1 MSDSRLLPTGSSP
14 LEVAAAKACAEIEKT
29 PVSIRELWNPDTC
42 PANLLPWLAWSFSVD
57 RWDDKWPEA
66 TKRAVIRDA
75 YFIHCHK
82 GTIGAIRRVVEP
94 LGYLI
99 EVREWWQL
107 NEEPG
112 TFRIV
117 VGVLEQGITEEMY
130 QELERLVADAKP
142 ATGVKPRILGVPG
155 LDTKE
160 VAVALASVC
169 QKLRAFGY
177 ISAWGCKTI
186 SEVKAYRQNF
196 SQREL
201 MVIWPDFLAWDTVTS
216 TTATAYAT
224 ARALGLRAKI
234 DQEQGWHKTLSNV
247 GVNGVTGISASV
259 FWDLQESGTDADL
272 LNESGVTTLIRR
284 DGFRFWGNRT
294 CSDDPLFLFENYT
307 RTAQVLADTMAEAH
321 MWAVDKPITATLI
334 RDIVDGINAKFRE
347 LKTNGYIVDATC
359 WFSEESNDGETLK
372 AGKLYI
378 DYDYTPVPPLENLTL
393 RQRITDK
400 YLANLVTSV
409 NSN

>member
-75 YFIHCHK
+75 YSFNCHK

-142 ATGVKPRILGVPG
+142 GKPPSDGTGYQFKYKRQHFCRCGMLSRRRPDGLSLHPGGHYCRRGLFPG
-155 LDTKE
+155 LGH
-160 VAVALASVC
+160 S
-169 QKLRAFGY
+169 F
-177 ISAWGCKTI
+177 
-186 SEVKAYRQNF
+186 N
-196 SQREL
+196 
-201 MVIWPDFLAWDTVTS
+201 
-216 TTATAYAT
+216 
-224 ARALGLRAKI
+224 
-234 DQEQGWHKTLSNV
+234 
-247 GVNGVTGISASV
+247 
-259 FWDLQESGTDADL
+259 
-272 LNESGVTTLIRR
+272 
-284 DGFRFWGNRT
+284 
-294 CSDDPLFLFENYT
+294 
-307 RTAQVLADTMAEAH
+307 
-321 MWAVDKPITATLI
+321 
-334 RDIVDGINAKFRE
+334 
-347 LKTNGYIVDATC
+347 
-359 WFSEESNDGETLK
+359 
-372 AGKLYI
+372 
-378 DYDYTPVPPLENLTL
+378 
-393 RQRITDK
+393 
-400 YLANLVTSV
+400 
-409 NSN
+409 

>member
-130 QELERLVADAKP
+130 QELERFDGK
-142 ATGVKPRILGVPG
+142 
-155 LDTKE
+155 
-160 VAVALASVC
+160 
-169 QKLRAFGY
+169 
-177 ISAWGCKTI
+177 
-186 SEVKAYRQNF
+186 
-196 SQREL
+196 
-201 MVIWPDFLAWDTVTS
+201 
-216 TTATAYAT
+216 
-224 ARALGLRAKI
+224 
-234 DQEQGWHKTLSNV
+234 
-247 GVNGVTGISASV
+247 
-259 FWDLQESGTDADL
+259 
-272 LNESGVTTLIRR
+272 RR
-284 DGFRFWGNRT
+284 GGAMGHD
-294 CSDDPLFLFENYT
+294 
-307 RTAQVLADTMAEAH
+307 
-321 MWAVDKPITATLI
+321 
-334 RDIVDGINAKFRE
+334 DIVDCCSLAYLFLASKMNIPSFSAGLLSTN
-347 LKTNGYIVDATC
+347 LKSNNP
-359 WFSEESNDGETLK
+359 FSNIQG
-372 AGKLYI
+372 G
-378 DYDYTPVPPLENLTL
+378 
-393 RQRITDK
+393 
-400 YLANLVTSV
+400 
-409 NSN
+409 